1 MGENIAMK
9 DYLRR
14 IFSFPYHQFSEDT
27 SNIGQRRLH
36 TNIKRFLALFYALLP
51 LFMIIGIILSFA
63 FMISNWQNVE
73 KGGVEMVTPY
83 AFLIFYFSTFL
94 VILQT
99 IAKPNSSTPDKQ
111 GKGTWL
117 NPQILLIIS
126 IFTVIFLMSERIFRF
141 TLPTG
146 GDTPIYICEINNLA
160 RNGVTLDWLTR
171 MPATRMFVLVLY
183 PFIALNLS
191 GEIIIKLVP
200 PLLGVLYVLA
210 TYSFVKDYNV
220 SIAALSSLVAALSC
234 NTLVLS
240 SQLYANF
247 FAITMTITFFKYFL
261 KSIAFNNKKHIVLA
275 SILQFIILQMYSP
288 AWVISTTIIF
298 LFLLFSLF
306 DPGQR
311 KYVTVSVALKVYFI
325 SILVICLGPFIF
337 YRLWAYDRL
346 FSYYINQT
354 GFSLL
359 NVQSF
364 LPIALQGNSY
374 TGSYDLH
381 PFLMENPLLLFVASI
396 GVVLLLVS
404 AKSDFRKLVI
414 AWILTLSF
422 AMPFFPFR
430 FRFTVYYPI
439 PILAALVLHELME
452 KTPKLQS
459 TFNTVHLT
467 KIKRYFSP
475 TRLKTLFLVFIFSI
489 LLMLS
494 MFRLRQSWLI
504 YSSADHYADELFW
517 IRDNYDPRTT
527 IICVGPHVHN
537 PPIIYDSDVAW
548 VQGITRAYI
557 YVGNLS
563 DLLSGNIQK
572 VADPWVNT
580 PDKINP
586 SDLEHF
592 TILLL
597 WRKDFPEF
605 YVPSDFEKSF
615 MEEVH
620 KNVYFVER

>member
-1 MGENIAMK
+1 MAMK
-9 DYLRR
+9 DHLRR
-14 IFSFPYHQFSEDT
+14 IFSFRSP
-27 SNIGQRRLH
+27 
-36 TNIKRFLALFYALLP
+36 LLP
-51 LFMIIGIILSFA
+51 FIMIVGIFLSFA
-63 FMISNWQNVE
+63 FVVISWPNVE
-73 KGGVEMVTPY
+73 LGLEMVIPY
-83 AFLIFYFSTFL
+83 AFLIFYFCTFL
-94 VILQT
+94 AVFQTVFKPSNLVSYEQKEGNHRPNPRIILVI
-99 IAKPNSSTPDKQ
+99 A
-111 GKGTWL
+111 
-117 NPQILLIIS
+117 
-126 IFTVIFLMSERIFRF
+126 IFAVIFLMSERIFRF

-171 MPATRMFVLVLY
+171 MPATRWFVLVLY

-191 GEIIIKLVP
+191 GEIIIKLAP

-288 AWVISTTIIF
+288 AWIISTTIIF
-298 LFLLFSLF
+298 LFLLFSFF
-306 DPGQR
+306 DRGQR
-311 KYVTVSVALKVYFI
+311 KYVTVTVALKVYFI
-325 SILVICLGPFIF
+325 SILVICLGPFIL

-381 PFLMENPLLLFVASI
+381 PFLMENPLLLCLASI

-404 AKSDFRKLVI
+404 AKSDFRKLVM
-414 AWILTLSF
+414 AWILTLSL

-452 KTPKLQS
+452 KTPKLLS

-475 TRLKTLFLVFIFSI
+475 TRLKTLFLVFIFST

-517 IRDNYDPRTT
+517 IRDNYDPKTT
-527 IICVGPHVHN
+527 IICVGPYVHN

>member
-1 MGENIAMK
+1 M
-9 DYLRR
+9 
-14 IFSFPYHQFSEDT
+14 T
-27 SNIGQRRLH
+27 
-36 TNIKRFLALFYALLP
+36 
-51 LFMIIGIILSFA
+51 
-63 FMISNWQNVE
+63 
-73 KGGVEMVTPY
+73 
-83 AFLIFYFSTFL
+83 
-94 VILQT
+94 
-99 IAKPNSSTPDKQ
+99 
-111 GKGTWL
+111 
-117 NPQILLIIS
+117 
-126 IFTVIFLMSERIFRF
+126 ERIFRF

-146 GDTPIYICEINNLA
+146 GDTSIYICEINNLA

-171 MPATRMFVLVLY
+171 MPATRRFVLVLY
-183 PFIALNLS
+183 PFIALNLP
-191 GEIIIKLVP
+191 GETVIKVAL
-200 PLLGVLYVLA
+200 PLLGILYVVA

-220 SIAALSSLVAALSC
+220 SIAGLSSLVAALSC

-247 FAITMTITFFKYFL
+247 FAITMNIIFFKYFL
-261 KSIAFNNKKHIVLA
+261 KSIASNNKKYILLA
-275 SILQFIILQMYSP
+275 SILQFIILQMYSA
-288 AWVISTTIIF
+288 AWLISTSIIF

-306 DPGQR
+306 EHGQR
-311 KYVTVSVALKVYFI
+311 KYVTVTVALKVYFI
-325 SILVICLGPFIF
+325 SILVICLGPFIL

-374 TGSYDLH
+374 EGPYDLH
-381 PFLMENPLLLFVASI
+381 PFLMENPLLLCLASI

-404 AKSDFRKLVI
+404 TKSDFRKLVM
-414 AWILTLSF
+414 AWTLTLSL

-439 PILAALVLHELME
+439 PILAALVLYELME
-452 KTPKLQS
+452 KTPKLLS
-459 TFNTVHLT
+459 TFNTVRLT

-475 TRLKTLFLVFIFSI
+475 TKLKTLFLVFIFSI

-504 YSSADHYADELFW
+504 YSSADDYADELFW
-517 IRDNYDPRTT
+517 IRDNYDPKTT
-527 IICVGPHVHN
+527 IICVGSYVHN

-572 VADPWVNT
+572 VAEPWVNT

-597 WRKDFPEF
+597 WKYYFPKF
-605 YVPSDFEKSF
+605 YVPSDYEKSF
-615 MEEVH
+615 LEEVH
-620 KNVYFVER
+620 KNVYLVKR